1 MLALIILR
9 TDGIEVSC
17 PQTRPA
23 SPVLTE
29 LFQQVVTPRFDFT
42 DRQDGEVT
50 HLVGWLSHPPDLRV
64 YYLNLLVEKL
74 RAVGFDTR
82 IEVDA
87 ASGHRPQSYGSM
99 LPVLDRALAA
109 LRSLLDDEAGWHSLN
124 VDYEHPHVERLYRP
138 FEEDFRLYL
147 HDIYPC
153 DGGQALFHAH
163 PWGSAMHVFDEYEMG
178 VGVGAGLTPPPVVM
192 RVLLAPGTQYEMT
205 HPDAW
210 HFARPRGH
218 HARSV
223 MVTGRPWG
231 RESPRPTRKLEPLSE
246 HRKHDLLAVFRTLV
260 TEPLGV

>member
-1 MLALIILR
+1 
-9 TDGIEVSC
+9 
-17 PQTRPA
+17 
-23 SPVLTE
+23 
-29 LFQQVVTPRFDFT
+29 
-42 DRQDGEVT
+42 
-50 HLVGWLSHPPDLRV
+50 
-64 YYLNLLVEKL
+64 
-74 RAVGFDTR
+74 
-82 IEVDA
+82 
-87 ASGHRPQSYGSM
+87 M
-99 LPVLDRALAA
+99 LPVLNRALAT

-138 FEEDFRLYL
+138 FEADFRLYL
-147 HDIYPC
+147 HDIHPC

-210 HFARPRGH
+210 HYAQPRGH

-246 HRKHDLLAVFRTLV
+246 DRKHALLAVFRTLV
-260 TEPLGV
+260 TEHLGT